1 MKNNPIFTEQLF
13 KLLLALSWALP
24 AVALAANVLLAN
36 KPLVNSSTS
45 DALPNLMFVIDNSG
59 SMASDFTPDWAG
71 SSNPILRKNPA
82 YNTQYYNPNI
92 LYTPAVTFDGTS
104 MGNQPANGLAVENE
118 VTETGATKNGTTNLA
133 GSANYYAFVPGE
145 YCKTQDLTDCAA
157 LTAPTATYQFPAP
170 MRWCRAKTGAE
181 LTEPN
186 VTLAPA
192 VGACRAIYDGAFTK
206 LRTPS
211 ATSTLTFTAG
221 TSTTVNSIT
230 VNGKEILPNITPS
243 TNKPGTMATN
253 VVGLINSC
261 TTNIAGNC
269 QVIGFS
275 ASNVGSVVT
284 IISPYGASP
293 ASLVITSGGTMV
305 AVSTPFLVRT
315 PGSLVYVDIIAG
327 STYPLPG
334 STIAGSERTDCA
346 SASPCTYAQ
355 EMTNYGN
362 WWTYYR
368 TRMQGIKSAAS
379 LAFKKIDNR
388 YRVGYIT
395 IANQSSNGN
404 YLPIAKFDLGAGN
417 QKDKWYT
424 RLFATN
430 PSTSTPLRSALSL
443 VGRIYAG
450 KKPVGT
456 SDPVEYACQANYT
469 LLTTDGYWNTDA
481 AADVKDVNGGAI
493 GDLDNDA
500 ATRPIYEGATAT
512 SGSLADVAK
521 YYFDTDLRTSA
532 LGNCTGALGQNV
544 CGEAAGE
551 QPFVK
556 QHMTTFTLGL
566 GIDGTLLYSS
576 DYKTQTTGD
585 FADIKAGAKN
595 WSNPMLAEDGTRI
608 DDLWHAAV
616 NGDGTYFSAKN
627 PKQLTDSLRSAL
639 SDIQSKVGAG
649 SAASAS
655 SLQPT
660 AADNFNYVA
669 SYETAKWTGNLEAR
683 TVDLVTFQTSQDA
696 TWCVENVAS
705 DSCAPPATLV
715 TEIVNGSSV
724 AYCKT
729 TGSNSTACGALPG
742 GVLTGTDCRVEVNSS
757 CTGTMQSKV
766 AAASDTRVIKM
777 NSGGALADFN
787 YGSLTATQK
796 PFFEQTWLSNNLSQW
811 SDLTS
816 GIGSQQEAA
825 VKDGIVNFLRGQT
838 GLENRPSNTAD
849 KRIFRY
855 REATLGDITES
866 QPAFISKPNFKYTDS
881 GYSAYLALYANRA
894 ANIYVGSNDGM
905 LHAFDATNGQE
916 RWAYVPTP
924 VIPNMWKLADRDYAI
939 GHLNYV
945 NGDPILG
952 EICVSGC
959 ATAGAVWKT
968 ILVGG
973 LNGGG
978 RGYFALDIT
987 NPTTPLL
994 LWEYTANAQ
1003 SNLGYT
1009 FGNPVITKLNDGT
1022 WVVLVT
1028 SGYNNGNT
1036 GNDGTTIYGSV
1047 QDKLNQAAGNGQG
1060 YLYVLNAAT
1069 GAVLKTFPTGAG
1081 SPTTPSGL
1089 AQITVVADNAN
1100 QNNLA
1105 QQVYGGDLLGNLW
1118 RFDINA
1124 SSGSAPF
1131 KLATLIGPNGVQPIT
1146 TSPEVGIVNKKRV
1159 VFVGTGKYLEA
1170 ADLSNTD
1177 KQSLYAI
1184 KDADLSLGSELGN
1197 PRSSLVQQTINTVG
1211 STRSGSALDVD
1222 FSTGLGWYVD
1232 LPDAGERFNIDM
1244 LLDNGVLLAP
1254 TLVPSATS
1262 CAPGGYGWFNY
1273 FNYKNGKPPIT
1284 ASNVVSEKLS
1294 APVVG
1299 FNLVFDAD
1307 GKSIVT
1313 AVQAN
1318 NPTPEKI
1325 KNSGVGNGGSTNRT
1339 TIFDKNNDNT
1349 YGRKSIWREL
1359 VR

>member
-1 MKNNPIFTEQLF
+1 MKNNLIFTKQLF
-13 KLLLALSWALP
+13 KLALALSWALP
-24 AVALAANVLLAN
+24 AAALAANVLLAN

-59 SMASDFTPDWAG
+59 SMGSDFTPDWAG
-71 SSNPILRKNPA
+71 SANPILFKNSA
-82 YNTQYYNPNI
+82 YNTQFYNPNI

-104 MGNQPANGLAVENE
+104 MGNQPANGLAVKNE
-118 VTETGATKNGTTNLA
+118 VTETGAVKNGTTNLA
-133 GSANYYAFVPGE
+133 GNANYYAFIPGE
-145 YCKTQDLTDCAA
+145 YCKSQNLTNC
-157 LTAPTATYQFPAP
+157 TTATVPTGAYVFPATV
-170 MRWCRAKTGAE
+170 RWCNSLAE
-181 LTEPN
+181 ATAL
-186 VTLAPA
+186 VPA
-192 VGACRAIYDGAFTK
+192 VGNCRAIFAGAFTN

-211 ATSTLTFTAG
+211 S
-221 TSTTVNSIT
+221 TSTTTFSLAAGATVTSIKINGQEIMSAATVATSINS
-230 VNGKEILPNITPS
+230 
-243 TNKPGTMATN
+243 TMASNVKNRINACTN
-253 VVGLINSC
+253 GA
-261 TTNIAGNC
+261 TGNC
-269 QVIGFS
+269 QINGYN
-275 ASNVGSVVT
+275 ATAVGAVLT
-284 IISPYGASP
+284 IVSPYGSATLP
-293 ASLVITSGGTMV
+293 FPPVVLTSGTLT
-305 AVSTPFLVRT
+305 ATTLPFVTRT
-315 PGSLVYVDIIAG
+315 PGSLAFVNIVTAQ
-327 STYPLPG
+327 TYPLPG
-334 STIAGSERTDCA
+334 SAIAGSERTDCA
-346 SASPCTYAQ
+346 PAAPCTYAQ
-355 EMTNYGN
+355 ELTNYGN
-362 WWTYYR
+362 WWTYYK
-368 TRMQGIKSAAS
+368 TRMQGIKSSAS

-395 IANQSSNGN
+395 IALQTSAGN
-404 YLPIAKFDLGAGN
+404 YLPIDKFDLGAGN

-424 RLFATN
+424 RLFATI

-456 SDPVEYACQANYT
+456 SDPVQYACQANYT
-469 LLTTDGYWNTDA
+469 LLTTDGYWNTDT

-493 GDLDNDA
+493 GDLDADA
-500 ATRPIYEGATAT
+500 ATRPIYEGGTAT

-551 QPFVK
+551 EAFVK

-566 GIDGTLLYSS
+566 GIDGTLIYNGG
-576 DYKTQTTGD
+576 YKTQTTGD
-585 FADIKAGAKN
+585 FADIKAGTNN
-595 WSNPMLAEDGTRI
+595 WSNPMLAEDGTRV

-627 PKQLTDSLRSAL
+627 PKQLTDSLRAAL

-660 AADNFNYVA
+660 AGDNFNYVA

-696 TWCVENVAS
+696 TWCVENVAT
-705 DSCAPPATLV
+705 DTCASPATLV
-715 TEIVNGSSV
+715 SEIVNGSSV
-724 AYCKT
+724 FYCKS
-729 TGSNSTACGALPG
+729 TGSNATACGALPG

-777 NSGGALADFN
+777 NAGGALADFN
-787 YGSLTATQK
+787 YGSLTASQK

-838 GLENRPSNTAD
+838 GLENRPSNIAD

-866 QPAFISKPNFKYTDS
+866 QPAFISKPNFKYTDA
-881 GYSAYLALYANRA
+881 GYSTHLALYTNRA
-894 ANIYVGSNDGM
+894 ANIYLGSNDGM
-905 LHAFDATNGQE
+905 LHAIDATNGQE

-973 LNGGG
+973 LSGGG
-978 RGYFALDIT
+978 RGYYALDIT
-987 NPTTPLL
+987 DPTTPLL

-1047 QDKLNQAAGNGQG
+1047 QDKLNQPAGNGQG

-1089 AQITVVADNAN
+1089 AQITVVADSAN

-1105 QQVYGGDLLGNLW
+1105 RQVYGGDLLGNLW

-1131 KLATLIGPNGVQPIT
+1131 KLATLIGSNGAQPIT

-1159 VFVGTGKYLEA
+1159 VFVGTGKYLEV
-1170 ADLSNTD
+1170 ADLSNAD

-1184 KDADLSLGSELGN
+1184 KDADLSPGSELGN
-1197 PRSSLVQQTINTVG
+1197 PRSSLVQQTINTGG
-1211 STRSGSALDVD
+1211 STRSGSTLNVD

-1254 TLVPSATS
+1254 TLVPSSTS

-1318 NPTPEKI
+1318 DPTPAKI